1 MAHII
6 QNRWALES
14 RFLFLFLPRGT
25 LLGTLIATF
34 FFFFQTDVMV
44 GYLFHYNNEVTL
56 ALLGLSLSHLLH
68 HSLNTNLTPPPPH
81 AQKERSWLSS
91 PIGLVHYHQQLLS
104 TGPPPTLLL
113 LSVLMRLV
121 FIKEPAGESN
131 SSTNRQISIFKKQK
145 HQLIAPVGRERS
157 IRWTYIGGGYVPGCF
172 AHQMH

>member
-1 MAHII
+1 MGF
-6 QNRWALES
+6 RES
-14 RFLFLFLPRGT
+14 FSFP
-25 LLGTLIATF
+25 LLASRNLVGHFNCHFF

-104 TGPPPTLLL
+104 TGPPPLLLL

-121 FIKEPAGESN
+121 FIKDPAGESN
-131 SSTNRQISIFKKQK
+131 SSTNRQISIFKK

-157 IRWTYIGGGYVPGCF
+157 IRWTYIGGGYVPDCF